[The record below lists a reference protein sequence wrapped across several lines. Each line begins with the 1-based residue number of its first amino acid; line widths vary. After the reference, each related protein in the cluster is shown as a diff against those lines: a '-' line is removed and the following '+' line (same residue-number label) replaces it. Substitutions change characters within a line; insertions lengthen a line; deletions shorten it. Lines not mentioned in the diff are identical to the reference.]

1 MYKNYCKSSTA
12 TKGDQTMTG
21 RDLLWMFK
29 VHCVNGF
36 FFFKEEMCSYLISGD
51 KYLVLKM

>member
-36 FFFKEEMCSYLISGD
+36 FFF
-51 KYLVLKM
+51 LKKKCVVTSSVVTNILF